1 MTTKKRFT
9 EDSFRR
15 EPWFQ
20 ALCQALLSPKNADAM
35 ANMLRDIGALSELQA
50 WSERLEVAK
59 QLAKGLSYR
68 QVAAVTGAS
77 TTTVTRVARSLENGT
92 GGLRDLL
99 HTHRHHEMRKNM
111 IKKVD
116 QEIPQNVEEKQQLAP
131 SETKPVSLVQKHL
144 FKK

>member
-1 MTTKKRFT
+1 MPTKKRFT
-9 EDSFRR
+9 DDSFRK

-20 ALCQALLSPKNADAM
+20 ALCQALLSPKNADSM

-68 QVAAVTGAS
+68 QVAASTGAS
-77 TTTVTRVARSLENGT
+77 TTTVTRVARVIENGS
-92 GGLRDLL
+92 GGLRDYL
-99 HTHRHHEMRKNM
+99 HVNRHHRM

-116 QEIPQNVEEKQQLAP
+116 QEKPQQKEQKAHEVS
-131 SETKPVSLVQKHL
+131 SETKPATLLQKYL
-144 FKK
+144 DKK